1 VTGAAAEGLADAV
14 ASAVRRCPAVAGLH
28 GGGPVQVATYLPG
41 RRVEGVRLEDDRV
54 LVSVV
59 AAYGAPLT
67 ALTGQVR
74 AAVGPLAGGRR
85 VDVHVA
91 DVRLPGEEPPALPPG
106 RSPDPVP

>member
-1 VTGAAAEGLADAV
+1 VTGAAADGLADAV

-41 RRVEGVRLEDDRV
+41 RRVEGVRIEDDRV
-54 LVSVV
+54 LISVL

-67 ALTGQVR
+67 ALTRQVR
-74 AAVGPLAGGRR
+74 AAVDPLAGGRR

-91 DVRLPGEEPPALPPG
+91 DVRLPGEEPLALLPAP
-106 RSPDPVP
+106 SP